1 MTIMSILTEYARV
14 RDTPSDINQHLSI
27 LRDYAWNQEHIT
39 EMGVRGVISTWALLA
54 GLPQR
59 MISYDIV
66 HVDTSLVAEH
76 AATAGIEY
84 EFRRADVLTMSV
96 IEETDL
102 LFIDTLHTYAQLR
115 GELARHAD
123 RVRKNGVIIL
133 HDTVTYGHQDEPMYS
148 HASPLARPT
157 YAGKAGLLMAIDE
170 FIDANNKWRIEL
182 IRQNNNG
189 LTVLRR
195 D

>member
-1 MTIMSILTEYARV
+1 M
-14 RDTPSDINQHLSI
+14 
-27 LRDYAWNQEHIT
+27 
-39 EMGVRGVISTWALLA
+39 
-54 GLPQR
+54 
-59 MISYDIV
+59 

-76 AATAGIEY
+76 ATSAGIEY
-84 EFRRADVLTMSV
+84 EFRRADVLMVNV

-115 GELARHAD
+115 GELAKHAD

-170 FIDANNKWRIEL
+170 FIDTNNKWRIEL

>member
-1 MTIMSILTEYARV
+1 MTILTEYARV

-27 LRDYAWNQEHIT
+27 LRDYAWNQEHVT

-66 HVDTSLVAEH
+66 HVDTSLVSEH
-76 AATAGIEY
+76 AASAGIEY
-84 EFRRADVLTMSV
+84 EFRRADVLLMNV

-115 GELARHAD
+115 GELAKHAE
-123 RVRKNGVIIL
+123 RVKKNGVIIL
-133 HDTVTYGHQDEPMYS
+133 HDTTTYAHTDEVMYS
-148 HASPLARPT
+148 HASPLARAT
-157 YAGKAGLLMAIDE
+157 YHGKAGLIPAIEE
-170 FIDANNKWRIEL
+170 FLDSNKKWRAEL
-182 IRQNNNG
+182 TRQNNNG

-195 D
+195 TQ